1 MNEAFFQNVWQYK
14 LFGALDLQT
23 TDGEIVEVINQGQHN
38 KDAGPDFFN
47 AQVKIGDTLWAG
59 NVEIHTKSAMWY
71 RHGHD
76 KNHSYDNVILHVVGE
91 SDGRTIYNA
100 NGLIIPE
107 VVLRYPTYLELR
119 YQEFMNTTSPIRC
132 HNYIERVSE
141 MELNGW
147 IDRLLVERFE
157 QRNRRVEQLF
167 ETFNGDWNQ
176 VCFCLL
182 ARSLGGSINGEA
194 MEMLARCTPV
204 KILFKHNTSLQ
215 KEALL
220 YGQSGLLPQSSD
232 DEYVCSLISE
242 YRFLKNK
249 FSLNGMDGQMWK
261 FMRLR
266 PSSFPLIR
274 ISQLSAVVSLAR
286 GNFESVFRSVDINSL
301 LKLLDVSASEYW
313 DTHYTFGKESLHT
326 SHKFIGKDTRRLMII
341 NAIVPFAFAYTSR
354 YGKEQERLNV
364 MRMLSFLPIEKNNI
378 IETWINCG
386 IVPKD
391 EGEAQ
396 ALLLLRKEYCDKG
409 NCLSCR
415 LGHIVMTKAK

>member
-91 SDGRTIYNA
+91 SDGRPIYNA

-119 YQEFMNTTSPIRC
+119 YQEFMNSTSPIRC

-301 LKLLDVSASEYW
+301 LKLLEVSASEYW

-341 NAIVPFAFAYTSR
+341 NAIVPFVFAYTSR

>member
-14 LFGALDLQT
+14 LFGALDLRT

-91 SDGRTIYNA
+91 SDGRPIYNA

-341 NAIVPFAFAYTSR
+341 NAIVPFVFAYVRR
-354 YGKEQERLNV
+354 YGKEQEQRNI
-364 MRMLSFLPIEKNNI
+364 MNMLSFLPIEKNSKLDAW
-378 IETWINCG
+378 IECG

-396 ALLLLRKEYCDKG
+396 ALLLLRKEYCDKA
-409 NCLSCR
+409 NCLMCR
-415 LGHIVMTKAK
+415 IGHLVWKAV